1 MSIIIA
7 LNGKNLHEVEQARQ
21 KFSVD
26 WKDLIPDLAQKI
38 KLRDDEEII
47 GVEASEGFLDVK
59 VMRKR
64 AARKDKGE
72 KRVSKV

>member
-1 MSIIIA
+1 MSIIIT
-7 LNGKNLHEVEQARQ
+7 LGKTLQEVSAATQ
-21 KFSVD
+21 KISID
-26 WKDLIPDLAQKI
+26 WKELVPELK
-38 KLRDDEEII
+38 KLTRLRDDEEII

-72 KRVSKV
+72 KRKLE

>member
-1 MSIIIA
+1 MSIIIT
-7 LNGKNLHEVEQARQ
+7 LNGKTLQEVSAATQ
-21 KFSVD
+21 KISID
-26 WKDLIPDLAQKI
+26 WKELVPELK
-38 KLRDDEEII
+38 KLTRLRDDEEII

-72 KRVSKV
+72 KRKLE